1 MAMTK
6 EEALEYIKSV
16 REFYAT
22 MEKFAQTKD
31 EAKFGEALDMA
42 IEALQRENPK
52 NPIINYVADFDGA
65 RRLNDGWT
73 EDSYLCPVCHTY
85 FGEIYEEGYCRKCG
99 QKLIQKRVRV
109 IKE

>member
-1 MAMTK
+1 MTR

-42 IEALQRENPK
+42 IEALHREE
-52 NPIINYVADFDGA
+52 A
-65 RRLNDGWT
+65 
-73 EDSYLCPVCHTY
+73 
-85 FGEIYEEGYCRKCG
+85 EEKGYCHRIKPKGEWIPHATSVGLKHYIEYSRCSECG
-99 QKLIQKRVRV
+99 EMALISMNFCPNCGADMRGDKNE
-109 IKE
+109 ID